1 MPDTQAITYTGARP
15 SDALSSFSHRTITVV
30 YVPRSVFGFALA
42 AAHGIALQ
50 DAGCRGML
58 SAKGTPAVGAS
69 GAMALDWRVVTAAN
83 VKAQLGEAVAVL
95 NDNASVQGAR
105 VVSVAVVGALGVD
118 ESETARQAAA
128 AGGAARVPT
137 LGDVARNI
145 GSASYRLLIIAVIVV
160 IIIAALVFVPR
171 GA

>member
-1 MPDTQAITYTGARP
+1 MPDAQDVTYTGARP
-15 SDALSSFSHRTITVV
+15 TDALSSFSHRTIRVV
-30 YVPRSVFGFALA
+30 YVPRSVFSFALSA
-42 AAHGIALQ
+42 AKGIALQ
-50 DAGCRGML
+50 DAGARGML
-58 SAKGTPAVGAS
+58 SAMGTPAIGAS

-83 VKAQLGEAVAVL
+83 VKAQIGEAVAVL
-95 NDNASVQGAR
+95 DDNASAQGAR
-105 VVSVAVVGALGVD
+105 VVSVAVTGALGVD

-145 GSASYRLLIIAVIVV
+145 GSASYHLLIVAVVV
-160 IIIAALVFVPR
+160 VLIIAALVFIPR